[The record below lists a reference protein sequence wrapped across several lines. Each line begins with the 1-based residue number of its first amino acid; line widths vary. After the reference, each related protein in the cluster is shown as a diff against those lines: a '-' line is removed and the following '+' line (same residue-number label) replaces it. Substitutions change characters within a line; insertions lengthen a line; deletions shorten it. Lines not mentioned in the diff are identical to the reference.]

1 MYIVILGSNTLF
13 SPTQIK
19 NDFSRN
25 GKLYMEFTPD
35 DNLKPYI
42 FCYWISPVELS
53 NSNIEIQNISNELI
67 VPDGCIDILF
77 RLDKKTKEL
86 QILVIGMMD
95 APSKVYLEYHR
106 IQTFGIRFY
115 PGVLYPFFKYPLKE
129 FTNKIILLDDVIE
142 DIRIKL
148 GEELISASTINEM
161 ISATNKYFST
171 LLNNSLQNN
180 TLNNALFLI
189 YKSKG
194 NITVKDISNREVI
207 SERQIRRIFN
217 NWIGINPKTFCKIV
231 RFQNILKTTMLSQE
245 INWTNL
251 ALESGYYDQ
260 THFINEFK
268 EFCSFTPE
276 KLFSNK

>member
-1 MYIVILGSNTLF
+1 MILQSNTLF

-19 NDFSRN
+19 NAFSEN
-25 GKLYMEFTPD
+25 KKLYMEFAPD
-35 DNLKPYI
+35 FKLKPYI
-42 FCYWISPVELS
+42 FCYWMSPIELS
-53 NSNIEIQNISNELI
+53 NDNIKIPDLNNELI

-77 RLDKKTKEL
+77 RINKKTKEL
-86 QILVIGMMD
+86 QILVVGIMD
-95 APSKVYLEYHR
+95 APSEVYMEYDR

-115 PGVLYPFFKYPLKE
+115 PGVLYPFLKYPLNN
-129 FTNKIILLDDVIE
+129 FTNKIILLEDVIE

-148 GEELISASTINEM
+148 GEDLISAVAINEM
-161 ISATNKYFST
+161 ISAANKYFAA
-171 LLNNSLQNN
+171 LLNNSLYNA
-180 TLNNALFLI
+180 TLSNALFLI

-194 NITVKDISNREVI
+194 NITVKDISDREVI

-231 RFQNILKTTMLSQE
+231 RFQNTINTKRLPQE
-245 INWTNL
+245 INWINL

-268 EFCSFTPE
+268 ELSGITPE
-276 KLFSNK
+276 KFFSVK

>member
-1 MYIVILGSNTLF
+1 MILDSNTLF

-25 GKLYMEFTPD
+25 RKLYMEFSPD
-35 DNLKPYI
+35 YKLKPYI

-53 NSNIEIQNISNELI
+53 NENIKIQNISNELI

-77 RLDKKTKEL
+77 RVDKRTKEL

-95 APSKVYLEYHR
+95 APSHVYLEYDR
-106 IQTFGIRFY
+106 VQTFGIRFY
-115 PGVLYPFFKYPLKE
+115 PGVLYPFFKYPLNE
-129 FTNKIILLDDVIE
+129 FTNKIILLEDVIE
-142 DIRIKL
+142 DIRTKL

-161 ISATNKYFST
+161 VSATNKYFST

-180 TLNNALFLI
+180 TINNALLLI

-194 NITVKDISNREVI
+194 NISIKDISNREVI

-231 RFQNILKTTMLSQE
+231 RFQNILKTTMVTQK

-268 EFCSFTPE
+268 EFCSITPE

>member
-1 MYIVILGSNTLF
+1 MLLDSNTLF

-19 NDFSRN
+19 NDFSKNR
-25 GKLYMEFTPD
+25 KLYMEFAPD
-35 DNLKPYI
+35 NQLKSHI
-42 FCYWISPVELS
+42 FCYWISPVDLS
-53 NSNIEIQNISNELI
+53 KDNIKLQDLNNELI

-77 RLDKKTKEL
+77 RMDKKTREL

-95 APSKVYLEYHR
+95 TPSQVYLEYDR

-115 PGVLYPFFKYPLKE
+115 PGVLYPFFKYALNE

-148 GEELISASTINEM
+148 GEELISALTIYEM
-161 ISATNKYFST
+161 IAAANKYFST

-194 NITVKDISNREVI
+194 NITVNDISKREVI

-231 RFQNILKTTMLSQE
+231 RFQNILKTTMLVQE
-245 INWTNL
+245 LNWTNL

-268 EFCSFTPE
+268 EFCSITPE

>member
-1 MYIVILGSNTLF
+1 MILDSNILF

-25 GKLYMEFTPD
+25 RKLYMEFAPD
-35 DNLKPYI
+35 HQLKSYI
-42 FCYWISPVELS
+42 FCYWVSPVDLS
-53 NSNIEIQNISNELI
+53 NDNIKLQDLSNELI
-67 VPDGCIDILF
+67 VPDGCIDIL
-77 RLDKKTKEL
+77 
-86 QILVIGMMD
+86 
-95 APSKVYLEYHR
+95 
-106 IQTFGIRFY
+106 
-115 PGVLYPFFKYPLKE
+115 
-129 FTNKIILLDDVIE
+129 
-142 DIRIKL
+142 
-148 GEELISASTINEM
+148 LISALTINEM
-161 ISATNKYFST
+161 IAVANKYFAT

-180 TLNNALFLI
+180 ILNNTLLLI

-194 NITVKDISNREVI
+194 NITVKDISKREVI
-207 SERQIRRIFN
+207 SERQMRRIFN

-231 RFQNILKTTMLSQE
+231 RFQNTLKTTMVTQE

-268 EFCSFTPE
+268 EFCSSTPE